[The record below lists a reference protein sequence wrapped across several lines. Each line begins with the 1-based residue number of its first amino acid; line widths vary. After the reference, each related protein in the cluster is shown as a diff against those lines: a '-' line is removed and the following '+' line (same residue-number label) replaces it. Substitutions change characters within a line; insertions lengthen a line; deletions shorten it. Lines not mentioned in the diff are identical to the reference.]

1 MRPQQQ
7 KHRYATLRKVSR
19 ILNRNQIQG
28 LAYQKKTCCHK
39 YYNTGDK
46 LQLGLSIAPNYYYFT
61 SYYPIIFQFRW
72 ILVLSLIAVRYI
84 SVWIIV
90 GFQQIN

>member
-1 MRPQQQ
+1 MS
-7 KHRYATLRKVSR
+7 ATRLLTGKFR

-28 LAYQKKTCCHK
+28 LAYPKEDMLLCKL
-39 YYNTGDK
+39 YNTGDK
-46 LQLGLSIAPNYYYFT
+46 LQLGLFYCSQLLFILLPNLL
-61 SYYPIIFQFRW
+61 SFQLDSRM
-72 ILVLSLIAVRYI
+72 SLIAVRYI

>member
-1 MRPQQQ
+1 
-7 KHRYATLRKVSR
+7 
-19 ILNRNQIQG
+19 
-28 LAYQKKTCCHK
+28 LAYPKEDMLLPN

-46 LQLGLSIAPNYYYFT
+46 QLGLLLLQLLFILL
-61 SYYPIIFQFRW
+61 PIILLSFQFRW

-84 SVWIIV
+84 SVLVIV

>member
-1 MRPQQQ
+1 MLPPQ
-7 KHRYATLRKVSR
+7 T
-19 ILNRNQIQG
+19 IIIQETN
-28 LAYQKKTCCHK
+28 YRTF
-39 YYNTGDK
+39 
-46 LQLGLSIAPNYYYFT
+46 SIQFIYFT
-61 SYYPIIFQFRW
+61 IILLSFQFRW